1 MLANVPVSNMIQTF
15 RVGIFAHDAAE
26 WFTAFW
32 AFNEAIAVVTAFVV
46 CHRPISFWAIARAR
60 LAPCRVLCFEA
71 SQRWRSEQYMRPAR
85 PFVATSQPG
94 KVQRLHTF
102 SFGT

>member
-1 MLANVPVSNMIQTF
+1 MLPSTFDLAASARAEAMHGWFALPLRRVATTDTAARHRFVSF
-15 RVGIFAHDAAE
+15 
-26 WFTAFW
+26 
-32 AFNEAIAVVTAFVV
+32 
-46 CHRPISFWAIARAR
+46 ARAR
-60 LAPCRVLCFEA
+60 LAACRLARFEL